1 MLALRGPSA
10 QVAGGNVE
18 TGVASRLTLARQDE
32 QLDEQTRRF
41 REQALKAMGID
52 EGDRNFGCEVPVEA
66 QAYWWHNRYAPRKP
80 KYFNRIHT
88 GYEWNKYNQTHYD
101 TENPPPKVVQ
111 GYKFNIFYPDLL
123 DRSEP
128 PTYRVEADPNGS
140 RDTCILVFSA
150 GPPYEDI
157 AFRIVNKEWETTQR
171 RGFKCT
177 YDRGI
182 LHLYFNFKR
191 ARYRR

>member
-1 MLALRGPSA
+1 MLSCGL
-10 QVAGGNVE
+10 V
-18 TGVASRLTLARQDE
+18 LTL
-32 QLDEQTRRF
+32 
-41 REQALKAMGID
+41 
-52 EGDRNFGCEVPVEA
+52 P
-66 QAYWWHNRYAPRKP
+66 
-80 KYFNRIHT
+80 
-88 GYEWNKYNQTHYD
+88 
-101 TENPPPKVVQ
+101 
-111 GYKFNIFYPDLL
+111 LL
-123 DRSEP
+123 LLLLLRAVLCR
-128 PTYRVEADPNGS
+128 RVEADPNGS

-157 AFRIVNKEWETTQR
+157 AFRIVNKEWETTHR